1 MAVVSSCFETFSSF
15 FLTGETFIAFWFD
28 ISLLYVRDSEN
39 NLRNA
44 SGSGD
49 DVGSVYS
56 LQIGL
61 HMCYNG
67 YYNEVQWCKLW
78 QIFKNN
84 LSSNCFL
91 KGESMK

>member
-1 MAVVSSCFETFSSF
+1 
-15 FLTGETFIAFWFD
+15 
-28 ISLLYVRDSEN
+28 
-39 NLRNA
+39 LRNA

-84 LSSNCFL
+84 L
-91 KGESMK
+91 